1 MTTASTQ
8 LVVIA
13 LLLIPTMGIVLWP
26 LFGRRREP
34 EDPAR
39 SADDR
44 RLELTE
50 QKATHYRALKE
61 LTFDYEAGHLSDDDY
76 QTLRARYEAHAGEV
90 LTALDALGP
99 ARTVTK
105 PARTPAGTEPAAG
118 RQGWTRHPFALVGGA
133 AAILLFGVVIGAGV
147 SRYAEPEPA
156 AMPPGPGLGVPLP
169 PDLGAVRM
177 PPAPGIG
184 PQASTAAPRPLPP
197 EMLAGMLQAARQSL
211 MAGRYQEAI
220 AAYQAVLKRDPRNVD
235 AMTHLGF
242 IVAIGGHADAALESF
257 DRVLTIDP
265 RYAPVYLYR
274 GQVLYEMKQDVPGAI
289 NAWER
294 FLTLAPSGQERDQ
307 VAALIKDARAKQGA
321 R

>member
-13 LLLIPTMGIVLWP
+13 LILLPTIGIVLWP

-34 EDPAR
+34 DDPAR

-61 LTFDYEAGHLSDDDY
+61 LTFDYEAGHLSEDDY
-76 QTLRARYEAHAGEV
+76 QTLRARYEAHAGEI

-99 ARTVTK
+99 AKTVTK
-105 PARTPAGTEPAAG
+105 PVRTPASTEPVAA
-118 RQGWTRHPFALVGGA
+118 RQGWTRHPLALVGGA
-133 AAILLFGVVIGAGV
+133 LAILLFGVVIGAGV

-156 AMPPGPGLGVPLP
+156 AMPPGNRVGTSLP
-169 PDLGAVRM
+169 PMTGGG
-177 PPAPGIG
+177 PAPGVG
-184 PQASTAAPRPLPP
+184 PQASAAAPRPLAP

-235 AMTHLGF
+235 ALTHLGV
-242 IVAIGGHADAALESF
+242 IVGIGGHADAALENF
-257 DRVLTIDP
+257 DRALTIDP
-265 RYAPVYLYR
+265 RYAPAYFYR
-274 GQVLYEMKQDVPGAI
+274 GQVLYEVKQDFSGAVK
-289 NAWER
+289 AWER
-294 FLTLAPSGQERDQ
+294 FLALVPSGEERDQ
-307 VAALIKDARAKQGA
+307 VAALIKEARAKQGA

>member
-1 MTTASTQ
+1 MTTAGTQ
-8 LVVIA
+8 VVVIT

-26 LFGRRREP
+26 LFGKRREP

-50 QKATHYRALKE
+50 QKATQYRALKE
-61 LTFDYEAGHLSDDDY
+61 LTFDYEAGHLSEDDY
-76 QTLRARYEAHAGEV
+76 QTLRARYEAHAGEI

-99 ARTVTK
+99 AKTVTK
-105 PARTPAGTEPAAG
+105 PARTLAATAPAAA
-118 RQGWTRHPFALVGGA
+118 RQGWTRHPLALAGGA
-133 AAILLFGVVIGAGV
+133 LAILLFGVVIGAGV
-147 SRYAEPEPA
+147 IRFAEPEPA
-156 AMPPGPGLGVPLP
+156 AMPPGTGLGVPLP
-169 PDLGAVRM
+169 PDTGAVRM
-177 PPAPGIG
+177 PPTPGVG
-184 PQASTAAPRPLPP
+184 PQASTATPRPLPP
-197 EMLAGMLQAARQSL
+197 EVLAGMLQAARQSL

-242 IVAIGGHADAALESF
+242 VVAIGGHADAALQSF

-265 RYAPVYLYR
+265 RYAPAYLYR

-294 FLTLAPSGQERDQ
+294 FLALVPGGQDHDQ
-307 VAALIKDARAKQGA
+307 VAAMIKEARAKQGA

>member
-26 LFGRRREP
+26 LFGKRREP
-34 EDPAR
+34 DDAAR

-61 LTFDYEAGHLSDDDY
+61 LTFDYEAGHLSEDDY

-99 ARTVTK
+99 AKTVTK
-105 PARTPAGTEPAAG
+105 PARTPAGTEPAA
-118 RQGWTRHPFALVGGA
+118 TLP
-133 AAILLFGVVIGAGV
+133 FGVVSGAGV
-147 SRYAEPEPA
+147 SRFAEPEQA
-156 AMPPGPGLGVPLP
+156 AMPPGTRLGASRP
-169 PDLGAVRM
+169 PETGAVRM
-177 PPAPGIG
+177 PPAPGVG
-184 PQASTAAPRPLPP
+184 PQASTGAPRPLAP

-220 AAYQAVLKRDPRNVD
+220 AAYQAILKRDPRNVD
-235 AMTHLGF
+235 ALTHMGL
-242 IVAIGGHADAALESF
+242 IVAIGGHADAALENF
-257 DRVLTIDP
+257 DRALTIDP
-265 RYAPVYLYR
+265 RYAPAYLYR
-274 GQVLYEMKQDVPGAI
+274 GQILSELKQDFSGAVK
-289 NAWER
+289 AWER
-294 FLTLAPSGQERDQ
+294 FLTLAPSGRERDQ
-307 VAALIKDARAKQGA
+307 VAAMIKEARAKQGA